1 MSWEVSRMPTV
12 SQGKSRAAR
21 VARDGVLAALALL
34 FSYVE
39 SLLPLGHVLPL
50 PGFRV
55 GLANVVVTLVLFE
68 LGAGDAAAVAL
79 IKTVVSALLFGSPVS
94 FAFSVTGTAL
104 SFGGLALIRRTVPDR
119 LSYVGICIAGAALH
133 NSGQICA
140 AMVIFGVGVA
150 TYLPVLLA
158 ASVVLGGVCGGVVCL
173 VAPAFRK
180 ILGGRAA

>member
-1 MSWEVSRMPTV
+1 MPTV

-94 FAFSVTGTAL
+94 FAFSVAGTAL